1 MTDPRVLSLT
11 GDTNASTLWRTLQ
24 PAAELERRGYRVH
37 WAPKEDGRAA
47 LVMPG
52 YDALVW
58 PRFSWRPEYLGRARA
73 FVGRLHRL
81 GIAVF
86 YEIDDDQ
93 FLHLPEHL
101 AGIDP
106 RERDELL
113 ERGRDSVAALRLCD
127 GATVS
132 VNRLATIVRS
142 LLGDDRPV
150 AVVPNLIDLA
160 WFARAQ
166 DGARRRTAATTIGW
180 VGARR
185 QEADLAPVAAAWRA
199 IAARFPRVRFV
210 VAGWLPRC
218 LEAAVPPA
226 RLTAVPWRPLLESP
240 ASWVGIDIACCA
252 VADVP
257 FNHAK
262 SAIKALEAGASGC
275 AVVATPT
282 VYRAVIRDGDT
293 GLLATT
299 ADEWTAALA
308 RLVEDGVYR
317 RALARRLARCVDE
330 QWSLERHATRW
341 LDAWAWCLEDFR
353 GRRRAAERPK
363 LYVAGGTA

>member
-1 MTDPRVLSLT
+1 MTDPRVLSLV
-11 GDTNASTLWRTLQ
+11 GDMNASSLWRTIQ
-24 PAAELERRGYRVH
+24 PAAELERQGYRVH
-37 WAPKEDGRAA
+37 WARKDDSRAGM
-47 LVMPG
+47 LMLG
-52 YDALVW
+52 YDVLVW
-58 PRFSWRPEYLGRARA
+58 PRFSWSAEWLPQARA
-73 FVGRLHRL
+73 FVERLHSL

-106 RERDELL
+106 RERDDLVR
-113 ERGRDSVAALRLCD
+113 RGRDSVAALRLCD

-132 VNRLATIVRS
+132 VPRLATVARA

-160 WFARAQ
+160 WFNRAQ
-166 DGARRRTAATTIGW
+166 TGQEPRRRGPTVGW

-185 QEADLAPVAAAWRA
+185 QEADLAPVAAAWRV
-199 IAARFPRVRFV
+199 IAAMFPRVRFV

-226 RLTAVPWRPLLESP
+226 RLTVVPWRPLLESP

-252 VADVP
+252 VADTP
-257 FNHAK
+257 FNACK
-262 SAIKALEAGASGC
+262 SSIKALEAGASGC

-282 VYRAVIRDGDT
+282 VYREVIRDGDT
-293 GLLATT
+293 GLIATT

-308 RLVEDGVYR
+308 RLVEDGIYR
-317 RALARRLARCVDE
+317 RALARRLAREVDE
-330 QWSLERHATRW
+330 RWSLARHATCW
-341 LDAWAWCLEDFR
+341 LDAYAWMLADFR
-353 GRRRAAERPK
+353 ERRKAAERPR
-363 LYVAGGTA
+363 LYVVGG